1 MDSISWKDKSS
12 FGYII
17 GSSMAIGAIAS
28 VIFHV
33 FTKNGEHGEETA
45 EDINSF
51 MSNSFMSNPFMSNSF
66 MSNSFMSYAFKS
78 SSDDAYVEKM
88 TVLDWL
94 KEPKT
99 YLARI

>member
-1 MDSISWKDKSS
+1 MDSISSKDKSS

-45 EDINSF
+45 KDFNSLTPPCHTQCG
-51 MSNSFMSNPFMSNSF
+51 MSIFALSFC
-66 MSNSFMSYAFKS
+66 
-78 SSDDAYVEKM
+78 
-88 TVLDWL
+88 
-94 KEPKT
+94 
-99 YLARI
+99 

>member
-1 MDSISWKDKSS
+1 MDSISSKDKSS

-17 GSSMAIGAIAS
+17 GSSMAIGVIAS

-45 EDINSF
+45 KDES
-51 MSNSFMSNPFMSNSF
+51 MSYASMGYASMSYVS
-66 MSNSFMSYAFKS
+66 MSYAFKS
-78 SSDDAYVEKM
+78 SSDDACVEKM

>member
-1 MDSISWKDKSS
+1 MDSISSKDKSS

-45 EDINSF
+45 KDINSLIECLQL
-51 MSNSFMSNPFMSNSF
+51 S
-66 MSNSFMSYAFKS
+66 
-78 SSDDAYVEKM
+78 E
-88 TVLDWL
+88 
-94 KEPKT
+94 
-99 YLARI
+99 

>member
-1 MDSISWKDKSS
+1 MDSISSKDKSS

-45 EDINSF
+45 KAAKDINSLIECLQL
-51 MSNSFMSNPFMSNSF
+51 S
-66 MSNSFMSYAFKS
+66 
-78 SSDDAYVEKM
+78 E
-88 TVLDWL
+88 
-94 KEPKT
+94 
-99 YLARI
+99 

>member
-51 MSNSFMSNPFMSNSF
+51 MSNSFMS
-66 MSNSFMSYAFKS
+66 YAFKS
-78 SSDDAYVEKM
+78 SSDDACVEKM

>member
-1 MDSISWKDKSS
+1 MDSISSKDKSS

-17 GSSMAIGAIAS
+17 GSSMAIGVIAS

-33 FTKNGEHGEETA
+33 FTKNGGHGEET
-45 EDINSF
+45 EKDINSLTPY
-51 MSNSFMSNPFMSNSF
+51 SSLTLINSS
-66 MSNSFMSYAFKS
+66 MSYVFKS
-78 SSDDAYVEKM
+78 SSDGAYVEKM
-88 TVLDWL
+88 TVMDWF

>member
-1 MDSISWKDKSS
+1 MDSIGPKDKSG

-17 GSSMAIGAIAS
+17 GSSMVMGATAS

-33 FTKNGEHGEETA
+33 FTKNGGHGEETA
-45 EDINSF
+45 KDINSSTSHTF
-51 MSNSFMSNPFMSNSF
+51 
-66 MSNSFMSYAFKS
+66 S
-78 SSDDAYVEKM
+78 SSPDGTYVEKM
-88 TVLDWL
+88 TILDWL